1 MNVLDNSTRSRVI
14 GSTGAFATG
23 GTALGGAVATII
35 YELFLPN
42 LTPNGALALGVIC
55 SSILALLGSW
65 AAPSKKAETEA
76 YLGSVLAMAQYGD
89 HGRLQSTSSVSTEPA
104 STEAV
109 SGLEAGYE
117 LIDVGGTEF
126 TDPAYASTK

>member
-1 MNVLDNSTRSRVI
+1 MTSPRWAGLASTSSITTVKTSSAGNKETSMNVLDNSTRTRVI

-42 LTPNGALALGVIC
+42 LTPNGALCVIC

-65 AAPSKKAETEA
+65 VAPSPPAPAEDA
-76 YLGSVLAMAQYGD
+76 S
-89 HGRLQSTSSVSTEPA
+89 EP
-104 STEAV
+104 EPV
-109 SGLEAGYE
+109 YE
-117 LIDVGGTEF
+117 LIDIGGTEF

>member
-1 MNVLDNSTRSRVI
+1 MNVLDNSTRTRVI

-89 HGRLQSTSSVSTEPA
+89 HGRLQPA
-104 STEAV
+104 SSAAATPALAEDV
-109 SGLEAGYE
+109 SEPEPGYE
-117 LIDVGGTEF
+117 LIDIGGTEF